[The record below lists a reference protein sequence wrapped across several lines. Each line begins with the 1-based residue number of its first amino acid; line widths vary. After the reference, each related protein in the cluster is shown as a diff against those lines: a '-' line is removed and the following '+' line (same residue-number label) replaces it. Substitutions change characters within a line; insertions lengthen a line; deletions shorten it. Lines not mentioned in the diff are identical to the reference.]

1 MSGSDNLLA
10 FLLVTIRVYRG
21 LIGEA
26 RYGMLAIAWLRLRY
40 LTLLYRR
47 LRKTDLTSFSAATK
61 RSSRRHF
68 PGPVSFTGIRS
79 STDASTD
86 G

>member
-47 LRKTDLTSFSAATK
+47 LRKTDLTSFSGPLFPLK
-61 RSSRRHF
+61 GSPGRPRRRE
-68 PGPVSFTGIRS
+68 PGTEQGELPI
-79 STDASTD
+79 
-86 G
+86 